1 MSFKLPKHILN
12 SLLSNKTSLGEHP
25 SFPPEEEE
33 KFLVYL
39 LEDYYNNLC
48 DNIELND
55 INEIQQE
62 LEKLITQ
69 CRKLESS
76 NINSLES
83 LCVNVLN
90 EIFDIPEETI
100 VLQCKI
106 VSSVDTSNQR
116 VVPEKTT
123 DFTFDDIDDMT
134 YLTQEIYKRR
144 LLNALVVGASMYYSS
159 HIDFYVQDLFKINP
173 ELPSIYRKILDLNT
187 KLLYLQKDTLNL
199 NGKNEGGKV
208 DVMIT
213 SVDDMI
219 TINAEGVIFP
229 ILLEESIKGILEVAI
244 SHGLPQDRAK
254 AEYVTK
260 KSDFKLAEVW
270 DMRLG
275 VPLWLRITTLLEDL
289 DLNILDNGMIN
300 FFLFELSQ
308 MEYKDFNTFLQNV
321 FKHTKKGKLEL
332 ENLALNIIKD
342 KELDDFNNFL
352 SQKMSQVNQ
361 INDEEQYFSPEDLI
375 NDSMEY

>member
-39 LEDYYNNLC
+39 LEEYYNNIC
-48 DNIELND
+48 DNVELND

-90 EIFDIPEETI
+90 KIFDIPEETI

-199 NGKNEGGKV
+199 NDKNEGGKV

-244 SHGLPQDRAK
+244 SHGLPQDRTK

-260 KSDFKLAEVW
+260 KSDFKLAEIW

-332 ENLALNIIKD
+332 ENLALNIIKE

-361 INDEEQYFSPEDLI
+361 LNDEEQYFLPEDLI